1 MKKSLI
7 RIAALLFILQAGA
20 ACAAEPPTSVPGS
33 TGGSMPGN
41 PGAGAPVGAAGT
53 GSSGSSSP
61 GAVISAPINSHNKG
75 ETLLERTMRE
85 QAQKRAADEAAASAA
100 AHAPVAHTP
109 AAHAPDTKVTE
120 CKPDGY
126 VGRRVIAPG
135 EKVAPGSTDIDPA
148 TIKHV
153 RVLLPDSIVT
163 MDYSAE
169 RLNLTI
175 DKVTRIVLEAKCG

>member
-1 MKKSLI
+1 MKKSA
-7 RIAALLFILQAGA
+7 RKSLFRMGVILFLLQASV
-20 ACAAEPPTSVPGS
+20 ACAAEPTSVPGS
-33 TGGSMPGN
+33 TGGGVPGHSGGN
-41 PGAGAPVGAAGT
+41 SGVGV
-53 GSSGSSSP
+53 SSGSSG
-61 GAVISAPINSHNKG
+61 GAVVSGPINSQNKG

-85 QAQKRAADEAAASAA
+85 QAQKRAVDEAAAAA
-100 AHAPVAHTP
+100 AASKSTSATN
-109 AAHAPDTKVTE
+109 TE
-120 CKPDGY
+120 AKDCKPDGY

-135 EKVAPGSTDIDPA
+135 EKLTAGSTDIDPA

-175 DKVTRIVLEAKCG
+175 DKATRIVLEAKCG